1 MSEAAVLRTPR
12 EPVARR
18 RVQVRTVGLLALLV
32 LAPVVLARLTGIEVV
47 WYRIVATGVCYAMM
61 VLSLNLLMGYAGQ
74 ISLGHAGLITAGA
87 YASGLLTSRAGLSFA
102 VGLIGAA
109 LAGGLIA
116 LLIGLPALRLRGLLL
131 AVTTLGFLVVMQ
143 DSILPIRWLSG
154 GSAGVTASRPT
165 FGPISLQHNADY
177 LAFLL
182 LLLLGFWVL
191 DRNVTA
197 TRLGRS
203 FLGIREDEQVAAS
216 YGIDVART
224 KLVAFV
230 LSGAMAGVAGA
241 AFGHL
246 QGGANASTF
255 GLQFSLS
262 LVAWVIIGGLGSR
275 AGVVS
280 AGVLFGVF
288 PAIFDQIFKWDLIT
302 EFSLTV
308 GALLFLVTV
317 AINPNG
323 FVGSIKEKR
332 AEEAAKKAKRKLA
345 EGGVEV
351 EDAALPSLPVPPPR
365 HGAPQPGA
373 PVLEVADVTVRFGGL
388 TAVADASITVNAGEI
403 VGLIGPNGAGKTTLF
418 DAIGG
423 FNRPVSGSFRLA
435 GRELAGLDPHER
447 ALAGLGRTF
456 QRTGL
461 AMSLSVRDNL
471 LLAKH
476 ALLDYD
482 ALLALGRTPRVRA
495 AENAIAVRID
505 EIIAALGFEPFAEL
519 PAKHLSGGQRRILE
533 MACTLAT
540 APDLL
545 MLDEPTAGM
554 APAAVENLAE
564 RLRELRDDHRRTILL
579 IEHHVPLVLDVCDRI
594 YVLDHGIVIAEGTPD
609 EILRDPVV
617 LEAYLGER
625 AARQAGLLDGE
636 VVPA

>member
-1 MSEAAVLRTPR
+1 MSEAAILRSHGR
-12 EPVARR
+12 EARIRSGARR
-18 RVQVRTVGLLALLV
+18 TLVVGVLV
-32 LAPVVLARLTGIEVV
+32 LAPVLLARATGIEVV
-47 WYRIVATGVCYAMM
+47 WYRHAAIGVTYAMM
-61 VLSLNLLMGYAGQ
+61 VLSLNLVMGYAGQ

-87 YASGLLTSRAGLSFA
+87 YASGLLTTRAGMSFV
-102 VGLIGAA
+102 VGMLAA
-109 LAGGLIA
+109 AIVGGLIA
-116 LLIGLPALRLRGLLL
+116 LLIGLPAVRLRGLLL
-131 AVTTLGFLVVMQ
+131 AVTTLGFIVVMQ

-154 GSAGVTASRPT
+154 GSAGVLAERPT

-182 LLLLGFWVL
+182 LLLVGFWVV
-191 DRNVTA
+191 DRNVTS

-255 GLQFSLS
+255 NLQFSLS
-262 LVAWVIIGGLGSR
+262 LVAWVVIGGLGSR
-275 AGVVS
+275 VGVVT
-280 AGVLFGVF
+280 AGILFGVF
-288 PAIFDQIFKWDLIT
+288 PAFFDQIFKWDLIT

-323 FVGSIKEKR
+323 FVGSIKEKK
-332 AEEAAKKAKRKLA
+332 AEEAAKQAKARLKA
-345 EGGVEV
+345 GGVEV
-351 EDAALPSLPVPPPR
+351 DDAALPSLPVPPPR
-365 HGAPQPGA
+365 HGAPEPGA
-373 PVLEVADVTVRFGGL
+373 PVLEVEGVTVRFGGL
-388 TAVADASITVNAGEI
+388 TAVKDVSITVNAGEI

-423 FNRPVSGSFRLA
+423 YNRPVAGSFRLLD
-435 GRELAGLDPHER
+435 RQLAGLGPHDR

-482 ALLALGRTPRVRA
+482 ALLALGRTRQVREAEASIDQRVT
-495 AENAIAVRID
+495 
-505 EIIAALGFEPFAEL
+505 EIITALGFESFADL

-564 RLRELRDDHRRTILL
+564 RLRELRDEHGRTILL

-594 YVLDHGIVIAEGTPD
+594 YVLDHGVVIAEGTPD
-609 EILRDPVV
+609 DILRDPVV

-625 AARQAGLLDGE
+625 AARQAGLLEE
-636 VVPA
+636 VTA